1 MFVPNDNGYPT
12 TVYHKSLGIL
22 GYKVV
27 HSAVEHE
34 DLLKSI
40 EPKVTEPKPETK
52 SYVKKPLKYT
62 EG

>member
-12 TVYHKSLGIL
+12 MVYHRNLGIL

-40 EPKVTEPKPETK
+40 DKSDSKSEPK